1 MSKWKYRGKIMN
13 TPPENAYGFVYII
26 VFPSNNDY
34 YIGSKQFYFN
44 RNVIMSK
51 KAKKEFFEKEG
62 LRRKRKTVSKESDW
76 KEYLSSSKTIEE
88 RCKIEEAKFIIQ
100 ELFDTKQHM
109 LLKEAYLIAEAFLDF
124 DEKILNSWL
133 SIKAVKL
140 KNPQNV

>member
-1 MSKWKYRGKIMN
+1 
-13 TPPENAYGFVYII
+13 
-26 VFPSNNDY
+26 
-34 YIGSKQFYFN
+34 
-44 RNVIMSK
+44 MSK